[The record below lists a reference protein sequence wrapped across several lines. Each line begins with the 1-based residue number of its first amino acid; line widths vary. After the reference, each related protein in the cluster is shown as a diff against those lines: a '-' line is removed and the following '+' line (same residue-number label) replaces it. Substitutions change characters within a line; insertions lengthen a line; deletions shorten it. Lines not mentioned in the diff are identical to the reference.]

1 MKLYDDL
8 EINPTATKQQIKAAY
23 RKKSAVVHPD
33 KPTGDQNCFLK
44 INRAYTILMCEET
57 REQYD
62 TLGVEDTADEIT
74 KQAES
79 SIQQTFF
86 NILRTKGPKEI
97 LQVNVIMMI
106 KQGIQAKIAETK
118 LKQDENSVTIRDMI
132 EVGNRITHKN
142 ENNMF
147 SLVVKQEI
155 KNCEENKDRLT
166 RVMLI
171 HKRAA
176 ILLDDYVFKQDEGL
190 VRTNMYANMS
200 STSNTFSY

>member
-8 EINPTATKQQIKAAY
+8 EIDPTATKQQIKAAY

-44 INRAYTILMCEET
+44 KNHAYTILMCEET

-79 SIQQTFF
+79 NIQQSFF
-86 NILRTKGPKEI
+86 NILRTNGPKEI
-97 LQVNVIMMI
+97 LQINVIMMI
-106 KQGIQAKIAETK
+106 KQGIQAKIVETK
-118 LKQDENSVTIRDMI
+118 LEQDENSVTIRDML

-142 ENNMF
+142 KNNMF

-155 KNCEENKDRLT
+155 KNCEENEARLAKL
-166 RVMLI
+166 MLL
-171 HKRAA
+171 HKRA
-176 ILLDDYVFKQDEGL
+176 IVLLDDYVFKQDEGIV
-190 VRTNMYANMS
+190 VRTGMTVNMN
-200 STSNTFSY
+200 STCTAS